1 MYKVGDKVETP
12 LGIGKLAD
20 ISQNNET
27 KYKVMYGTRSTWYA
41 HDEITP
47 YRTAHDKLIEMGLR
61 LKVTKN
67 YADGVFS
74 HEWWNENDGR
84 RVIMF
89 YIEEKVTTV
98 YEGNNEIM
106 NVIPQYLEELEDE

>member
-12 LGIGKLAD
+12 LGIGKLVD

-61 LKVTKN
+61 LNITKN
-67 YADGVFS
+67 YAGGVFT
-74 HEWWNENDGR
+74 HEWWDENNYRIIVFFID
-84 RVIMF
+84 
-89 YIEEKVTTV
+89 EKVTTV

-106 NVIPQYLEELEDE
+106 QIIPQYLEELE

>member
-1 MYKVGDKVETP
+1 MSKKTRIYVNEWHGVLKKTFT
-12 LGIGKLAD
+12 KLEEVKQ
-20 ISQNNET
+20 S
-27 KYKVMYGTRSTWYA
+27 
-41 HDEITP
+41 
-47 YRTAHDKLIEMGLR
+47 AHDKLIGMGLR

-74 HEWWNENDGR
+74 HEWWNDNDD
-84 RVIMF
+84 RVIVF